1 MTRISK
7 LSRKQSKACS
17 NGFTLVEMLVVLAI
31 MSLAAVLFIGGV
43 NQSGTIARMEVT
55 ELERSITSA
64 RQSAIR
70 SGETRRLELV
80 PNGFKLRGALAGE
93 DNLLFYA
100 DGSSNGGKIYRDEQ
114 LVAQV
119 RWIDGRLMR

>member
-7 LSRKQSKACS
+7 PSLNPNPLPT

-43 NQSGTIARMEVT
+43 NQSGANARMEVA

-64 RQSAIR
+64 RQLAMR
-70 SGETRRLELV
+70 SGETRRLELG
-80 PNGFKLRGALAGE
+80 GFELRGALGSDEA
-93 DNLLFYA
+93 LIFHA
-100 DGSSNGGKIYRDEQ
+100 DGSSNGGKIYRDDK
-114 LVAQV
+114 LLANV
-119 RWIDGRLMR
+119 RWIDGRLVR